1 MDIQSSKV
9 AGAPVVLAISGMT
22 CGGCAGAVTRAL
34 SAVPGVVEACVDL
47 AGGRATVT
55 GTAGAEELIRAVQ
68 AAGFDG
74 GLPNR

>member
-1 MDIQSSKV
+1 MGVQGSKET
-9 AGAPVVLAISGMT
+9 AGPVVLAIAGMT

-34 SAVPGVVEACVDL
+34 SAVSGVVEARVDL

-55 GTAGAEELIRAVQ
+55 GTARAEDLIRAVQ

-74 GLPNR
+74 GLA

>member
-1 MDIQSSKV
+1 M
-9 AGAPVVLAISGMT
+9 GTVVLAIGGMT

-34 SAVPGVVEACVDL
+34 SAVPGVVEARVDL

-55 GTAGAEELIRAVQ
+55 GTAPAADLIRAVQ

-74 GLPNR
+74 GLA

>member
-1 MDIQSSKV
+1 MGIRGSKESP
-9 AGAPVVLAISGMT
+9 GPVLLTISGMT

-34 SAVPGVVEACVDL
+34 SSVPGVAEARVDL

-55 GTAGAEELIRAVQ
+55 GTARAEDLIRAVQ

-74 GLPNR
+74 GLA

>member
-1 MDIQSSKV
+1 MDIQSSRA
-9 AGAPVVLAISGMT
+9 AGGPVVLAISGMT

-34 SAVPGVVEACVDL
+34 AAVAGVVESRVDL

-55 GTAGAEELIRAVQ
+55 GTARAEDLIQAVQ

-74 GLPNR
+74 ALV

>member
-1 MDIQSSKV
+1 MGVRGSKEA
-9 AGAPVVLAISGMT
+9 AGPVVLAIAGMT

-34 SAVPGVVEACVDL
+34 SAVPGVAEARVDL

-55 GTAGAEELIRAVQ
+55 GTARPEELIRAVQ

-74 GLPNR
+74 GVA